1 MTPAQPEPQ
10 VGHRTRAWC
19 AATRGAR
26 DADRDQS
33 RASRM
38 PGKCGP
44 RTGDDPRDP
53 HRPGALTACHR
64 VLWHTRKERR
74 TTGPVGYGPAQRDF
88 RAAWEE
94 LLRNHKMR
102 SYKKKRLK
110 NKTVTIKPG
119 CGNTMIMHIGPSPM
133 NCRER
138 SRPGQVPC
146 TWQAHFAV
154 EKKRNPQDPDRS
166 NTRPARH

>member
-102 SYKKKRLK
+102 SYKKKTVKKQNSYDQARLREHHDHAHRPEP
-110 NKTVTIKPG
+110 NELQGAVTAW
-119 CGNTMIMHIGPSPM
+119 PSPM
-133 NCRER
+133 HMASTFRR
-138 SRPGQVPC
+138 
-146 TWQAHFAV
+146 
-154 EKKRNPQDPDRS
+154 
-166 NTRPARH
+166 